1 MNLSDNF
8 TLEQL
13 TVSAV
18 ALRKGIPNVPSA
30 DNIENLKA
38 LAQTLERVQELLG
51 VTLHIDSAYR
61 SIRVNLAVGGSSHS
75 AHIDGYACDFTAP
88 SFGSPIEVCKA
99 IEGSGIHFDQLIQEG
114 KWTHISVDPKMRQEI
129 LTAHFLNGKVAYT
142 QGLEI
147 A

>member
-13 TVSAV
+13 TASAI
-18 ALRKGIPNVPSA
+18 ALRKGIANVPSA
-30 DNIENLKA
+30 DTIENLKL

-51 VTLHIDSAYR
+51 PIHIDSAYR
-61 SIRVNLAVGGSSHS
+61 SIRVNLAVGGSPHS
-75 AHIDGYACDFTAP
+75 AHVDGYAADIVAP
-88 SFGSPIEVCKA
+88 GRGPREVCEA
-99 IEGSGIHFDQLIQEG
+99 IAGAGIPFDQLIQEG
-114 KWTHISVDPKMRQEI
+114 TWTHLSIDPRMRGEI

-142 QGLEI
+142 KGLEI

>member
-13 TVSAV
+13 TASGV

-30 DNIENLKA
+30 DNIENLTV

-51 VTLHIDSAYR
+51 PLHIDSAYR
-61 SIRVNLAVGGSSHS
+61 SIRVNLAVGGSAHS

-88 SFGSPIEVCKA
+88 SFGTPADVCKA

-114 KWTHISVDPKMRQEI
+114 TWTHISVDPKMRQEI

-142 QGLEI
+142 KGLEI

>member
-13 TVSAV
+13 TASAI
-18 ALRKGIPNVPSA
+18 ALRKGIANVPSA
-30 DNIENLKA
+30 DTIENLKL
-38 LAQTLERVQELLG
+38 LAQTLERVQKLLG
-51 VTLHIDSAYR
+51 PIHIDSAYR

-75 AHIDGYACDFTAP
+75 AHLDGYAADIVAAGRGP
-88 SFGSPIEVCKA
+88 REVCEA
-99 IEGSGIHFDQLIQEG
+99 IAGAGIPFDQLIQEG
-114 KWTHISVDPKMRQEI
+114 TWTHLSVDPRMRGEI

>member
-13 TVSAV
+13 TASSI
-18 ALRKGIPNVPSA
+18 ALRKGISNVPSA
-30 DNIENLKA
+30 DTIENLKL

-51 VTLHIDSAYR
+51 PLHIDSAYR
-61 SIRVNLAVGGSSHS
+61 SIRVNQAVGGSSHS
-75 AHIDGYACDFTAP
+75 AHIDGYAADIVATGRGP
-88 SFGSPIEVCKA
+88 REVCEVIA
-99 IEGSGIHFDQLIQEG
+99 GSGIPFDQLIQEG
-114 KWTHISVDPKMRQEI
+114 TWTHLSIDPRMRGEI

-142 QGLEI
+142 QGLET

>member
-13 TVSAV
+13 TASGI

-30 DNIENLKA
+30 DNIENLKV

-51 VTLHIDSAYR
+51 PLHIDSAYR

-75 AHIDGYACDFTAP
+75 AHIDGYAADIVAP
-88 SFGSPIEVCKA
+88 GRGPREVCEVIA
-99 IEGSGIHFDQLIQEG
+99 GSGIHFDQLIQEG
-114 KWTHISVDPKMRQEI
+114 TWTHISVDPKMRQEV

-142 QGLEI
+142 KGLEI